1 MVSRL
6 RSPEVTRAN
15 LSPSTPDP
23 ARPVS
28 SHANRARYPDS
39 ARQEVPH
46 AETAA
51 FRSRTLES
59 AQLVP
64 ESYGPMNPGA
74 DKQPA
79 GYEPARLE
87 FCRAVVR
94 ARVWP
99 AKIRDSKGPEPRASA
114 VHAQHPET

>member
-1 MVSRL
+1 MVSRK
-6 RSPEVTRAN
+6 RSPEVERAN

-28 SHANRARYPDS
+28 SHASRARYPDS

-64 ESYGPMNPGA
+64 ESYRRMNPGA

-79 GYEPARLE
+79 GHEPARLE
-87 FCRAVVR
+87 SWRAVVR
-94 ARVWP
+94 APELP
-99 AKIRDSKGPEPRASA
+99 AKIRDSKGP
-114 VHAQHPET
+114 

>member
-1 MVSRL
+1 MVSRK
-6 RSPEVTRAN
+6 RSPEVERAN
-15 LSPSTPDP
+15 RSPATPDP

-59 AQLVP
+59 AQRVP
-64 ESYGPMNPGA
+64 ESTRPMTPGA

-87 FCRAVVR
+87 SGRAVVR
-94 ARVWP
+94 AREWP
-99 AKIRDSKGPEPRASA
+99 AKIRDSKGREPRASA
-114 VHAQHPET
+114 VHAQH